1 MPDPSTTAKIDPV
14 HLTTRLGEDTPL
26 PTGMI
31 DFAIYIGPSEY
42 LNKLIQAEGRSKKE
56 MSINH
61 TLLHTSTTTTY
72 WRKY

>member
-14 HLTTRLGEDTPL
+14 HLITLVGEDTPS
-26 PTGMI
+26 PAKII

-42 LNKLIQAEGRSKKE
+42 LNKLIQAEGRSKKD

-61 TLLHTSTTTTY
+61 TLFTHLY
-72 WRKY
+72 DDDLLA